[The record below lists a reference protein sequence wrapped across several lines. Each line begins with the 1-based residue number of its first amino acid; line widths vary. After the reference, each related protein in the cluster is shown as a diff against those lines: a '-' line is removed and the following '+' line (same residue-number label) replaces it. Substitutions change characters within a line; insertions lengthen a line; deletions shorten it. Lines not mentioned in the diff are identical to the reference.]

1 MMAESVQNPEET
13 SLEASSNANRP
24 NPLVPARMRGIAG
37 SQDPAQLSAVAR
49 ANPARL
55 LKAYELARLA
65 AQLSQ
70 DNKAQDILLLDMR
83 KLTSLVDFFVVVTV
97 PSRRQASAIAGQ
109 IELEMKK
116 LKESKLSLEE
126 SDTGRWTLLDF
137 GDVVIHLFSPEGRD
151 FYNLEDVWGDAPRL
165 DWKDANLKIN

>member
-1 MMAESVQNPEET
+1 
-13 SLEASSNANRP
+13 
-24 NPLVPARMRGIAG
+24 
-37 SQDPAQLSAVAR
+37 
-49 ANPARL
+49 
-55 LKAYELARLA
+55 
-65 AQLSQ
+65 
-70 DNKAQDILLLDMR
+70 MR

>member
-1 MMAESVQNPEET
+1 MADPVLNTDET
-13 SLEASSNANRP
+13 SPESTTTAAKP
-24 NPLVPARMRGIAG
+24 NPLVPIRMRGIAG
-37 SQDPAQLSAVAR
+37 SQDPVQLSAVAR

-70 DNKAQDILLLDMR
+70 DSKAQDILVLDMR
-83 KLTSLVDFFVVVTV
+83 KLTSMVDFFVVATV
-97 PSRRQASAIAGQ
+97 PSRRQANAIAGQ

-116 LKESKLSLEE
+116 LKEAKYSLEE
-126 SDTGRWTLLDF
+126 SETGRWTLLDY
-137 GDVVIHLFSPEGRD
+137 GDVVIHLFSPEGRE

-165 DWKDANLKIN
+165 DWKDATLKIS

>member
-1 MMAESVQNPEET
+1 MIEKYN
-13 SLEASSNANRP
+13 
-24 NPLVPARMRGIAG
+24 I
-37 SQDPAQLSAVAR
+37 
-49 ANPARL
+49 
-55 LKAYELARLA
+55 
-65 AQLSQ
+65 
-70 DNKAQDILLLDMR
+70 
-83 KLTSLVDFFVVVTV
+83 KLIDFEVLQKVH
-97 PSRRQASAIAGQ
+97 I
-109 IELEMKK
+109 LEMKK